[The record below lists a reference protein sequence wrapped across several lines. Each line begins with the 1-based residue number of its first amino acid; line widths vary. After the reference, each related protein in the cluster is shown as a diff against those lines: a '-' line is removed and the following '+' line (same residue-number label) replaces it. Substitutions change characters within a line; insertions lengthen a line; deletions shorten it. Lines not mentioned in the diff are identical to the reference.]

1 VDILTGERTFHRR
14 DSVLSKL
21 GFYRMEAA
29 LPRGRKV
36 LEIKLLRFLPSV
48 DCRNQEMSGPS
59 LQGYLVT

>member
-1 VDILTGERTFHRR
+1 
-14 DSVLSKL
+14 
-21 GFYRMEAA
+21 MEAA